1 MATAAAAAPIRW
13 AREYETIY
21 ILRSDVDNAG
31 AEKVVGRAKDVIAR
45 LDGTLTKLDNWG
57 KRKLA
62 YPIQKSSR
70 GIFVYLKYVGYG
82 DLVAELERNLRLL
95 DEVVRFQTVLLEENI
110 DPSAVA
116 VDPEEVQYLHVEE
129 EEDSEDAAH
138 AASGWRRERHVRC
151 RRRRRSRVM
160 QLPRELQRHPPP
172 RQLLQRHPP
181 LRQLLQRHPPPRQR
195 ARSLGMAP
203 RAPRPMPTEA
213 PKQSD
218 AAPQGAAEAPAAE
231 APAAEAAA
239 AEAPAAE
246 AAAAEAAAAE
256 APAAEAP
263 AAEAAA
269 AEAAA
274 AEAPA
279 AEAPAAEAAAADSTD
294 AESDADKREEG

>member
-129 EEDSEDAAH
+129 EEDSEDA
-138 AASGWRRERHVRC
+138 
-151 RRRRRSRVM
+151 
-160 QLPRELQRHPPP
+160 ELE
-172 RQLLQRHPP
+172 
-181 LRQLLQRHPPPRQR
+181 R

-213 PKQSD
+213 HPPPRQPPPRQLLQRHPPQKHLQPRRLPQIQPTLSPTRTSARRADRWPTISD
-218 AAPQGAAEAPAAE
+218 KI
-231 APAAEAAA
+231 
-239 AEAPAAE
+239 
-246 AAAAEAAAAE
+246 
-256 APAAEAP
+256 
-263 AAEAAA
+263 
-269 AEAAA
+269 
-274 AEAPA
+274 
-279 AEAPAAEAAAADSTD
+279 STLKV
-294 AESDADKREEG
+294 ADADAVARRRRVTHSHRTSSLTTKIRSSFGTSSRTVARSRPGESTA